1 MSDTP
6 EADALEEADRYKVAQ
21 IAYYIPPYDRM
32 YELAQELE
40 RERDQARR
48 EAEDLRDSMVR
59 PEWAKPIRFSWES
72 SEENTKDRG

>member
-21 IAYYIPPYDRM
+21 ISYDNPPYDRM
-32 YELAQELE
+32 HELARDLE
-40 RERDQARR
+40 RERNEARR
-48 EAEDLRDSMVR
+48 QAEELRDSMIR

-72 SEENTKDRG
+72 DANDH